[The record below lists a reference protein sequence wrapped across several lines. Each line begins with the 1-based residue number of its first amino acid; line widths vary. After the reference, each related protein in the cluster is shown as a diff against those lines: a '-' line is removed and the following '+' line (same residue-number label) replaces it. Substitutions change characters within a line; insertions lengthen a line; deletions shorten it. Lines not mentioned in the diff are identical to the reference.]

1 MACHQVRPVAR
12 LRPMAQPSTASDAR
26 KPEYST
32 PCQGVKNVSSDGMVL
47 CAQPSRYRP
56 ATNQPLVATMAHSKA
71 SEASG
76 RARRRTRGRGRVAA
90 RAAMLTAIDILSYAV
105 RASYAVSLD

>member
-1 MACHQVRPVAR
+1 
-12 LRPMAQPSTASDAR
+12 MAQPSTASEAR

-56 ATNQPLVATMAHSKA
+56 ATNQPLVATMAQSKA
-71 SEASG
+71 IEGSG
-76 RARRRTRGRGRVAA
+76 RATPRARGRGRVAP
-90 RAAMLTAIDILSYAV
+90 RAAMLIAMRILSYAV
-105 RASYAVSLD
+105 RHLTL